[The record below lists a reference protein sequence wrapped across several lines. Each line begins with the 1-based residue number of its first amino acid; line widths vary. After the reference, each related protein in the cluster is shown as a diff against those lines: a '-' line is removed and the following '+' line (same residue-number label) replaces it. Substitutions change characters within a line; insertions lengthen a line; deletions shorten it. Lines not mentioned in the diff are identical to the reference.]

1 MYSYGNHAGKAG
13 EIFILFLLKNSR
25 MTTDI
30 YTPTVR
36 RDDSEREVLHLF
48 PNELFSAF
56 IFLIT
61 LSLWDWNFLLPT
73 FFFRLS
79 FLRHSCVTA
88 TTFSYSLP
96 CYVELSDFILM
107 TKPFRSNGWI
117 LPFFYPSL
125 QLSFIAEIKH

>member
-1 MYSYGNHAGKAG
+1 
-13 EIFILFLLKNSR
+13 

-61 LSLWDWNFLLPT
+61 LSLLGLEFPPAYLFLPVVLFT
-73 FFFRLS
+73 T
-79 FLRHSCVTA
+79 FLRNR
-88 TTFSYSLP
+88 YDLP